1 MTSEMENYF
10 IASVCLT
17 DQIGCMRA
25 KYLLDYFGSGEAIW
39 SASRDVLEKTNLQ
52 KNIINLFTHF
62 RRMHPHCPEQLRE
75 YCDKRKIKLCSI
87 NDENYPEI
95 LRSIPDAPVLL
106 YYKGELRPN
115 DQRIAIVGTRHP
127 TKVGLQTAYSFG
139 EEIARLGITVVS
151 GAAFGIDMAAHEG
164 ALKTGRTVA
173 ILGEGLEAV
182 MSAEKRKFL
191 ERIIE
196 NGAVITEY
204 SPNFSALKGTFPH
217 RNRIIAGL
225 SVGVVVVEA
234 GESSGAMN
242 TAQHAGNYGRLTFA
256 VPGSIYEEK
265 SRGCHELIR
274 DGVILAR
281 SAADVIEDCKFN
293 INFDNLNPYMSLNF
307 NSDPIPEAMPAIQ
320 KFNSIPAPAITTAI
334 RNTKSVSNIKPNPIS
349 KTIIKSK
356 IKTITPALPNLEGT
370 EELIFNI
377 IPTEK
382 SISTEEISIR
392 LDTLE
397 LSDIMSTLLNLEMKD
412 LISEESPGNY
422 KRSQI

>member
-1 MTSEMENYF
+1 MEPETNEMDNYF

-17 DQIGCMRA
+17 DQIGCVRA
-25 KYLLDYFGSGEAIW
+25 KQLLNYFGNGEAIW
-39 SASRDVLEKTNLQ
+39 SAPIDALEKTNLS

-75 YCDKRKIKLCSI
+75 YCDKRKIKLCGI

-95 LRSIPDAPVLL
+95 LKSIPDAPVLL

-115 DQRIAIVGTRHP
+115 DQRIAIVGTRQP
-127 TKVGLQTAYSFG
+127 TRVGLKTAHSFG

-151 GAAFGIDMAAHEG
+151 GAAYGIDMAAHEG
-164 ALKTGRTVA
+164 ALKTGRTIA

-182 MSAEKRKFL
+182 ISSDKRKFL

-204 SPNFSALKGTFPH
+204 SPNTTATRGTFPH

-256 VPGSIYEEK
+256 VPGSIYEDK
-265 SRGCHELIR
+265 SKGCHELIR

-281 SAADVIEDCKFN
+281 SAADIIEDCKFN
-293 INFDNLNPYMSLNF
+293 IDFDNLNPYMSLNF
-307 NSDPIPEAMPAIQ
+307 SSEPVSEAIPAIP
-320 KFNSIPAPAITTAI
+320 KLNPVPTTAI
-334 RNTKSVSNIKPNPIS
+334 RNINSVSNINPNSIQ
-349 KTIIKSK
+349 KTIMQPK
-356 IKTITPALPNLEGT
+356 IKTDTPALPNLEGN
-370 EELIFNI
+370 EELIFSI

-382 SISTEEISIR
+382 SISTEEISIK

-422 KRSQI
+422 KRLQI

>member
-1 MTSEMENYF
+1 MISDMENYF

-17 DQIGCMRA
+17 DQIGCVRA
-25 KYLLDYFGSGEAIW
+25 KRLLDYFGSGEAIW
-39 SASRDVLEKTNLQ
+39 SAPIDALEKTNLS
-52 KNIINLFTHF
+52 KNIINLFMHF

-75 YCDKRKIKLCSI
+75 YCEKRKIKLCGI

-95 LRSIPDAPVLL
+95 LKTIPDAPVLF

-127 TKVGLQTAYSFG
+127 TNIGLKTAHQFG
-139 EEIARLGITVVS
+139 KDIARLGITVVS

-164 ALKTGRTVA
+164 ALSTGRTVA

-182 MSAEKRKFL
+182 MSSDKRRFL

-204 SPNFSALKGTFPH
+204 SPNAVASKGTFPH

-242 TAQHAGNYGRLTFA
+242 TAQHAADYGRLTFA

-281 SAADVIEDCKFN
+281 NAADIIEDCKFN
-293 INFDNLNPYMSLNF
+293 IDFDNLNPYLNLNF
-307 NSDPIPEAMPAIQ
+307 SSD
-320 KFNSIPAPAITTAI
+320 SISAA
-334 RNTKSVSNIKPNPIS
+334 IS
-349 KTIIKSK
+349 KTSDFNSSPEIVNPNPVPKVASQPK
-356 IKTITPALPNLEGT
+356 AELKPSSLPNLEDN
-370 EELIFNI
+370 EELVFSI
-377 IPTEK
+377 IPTKK

-412 LISEESPGNY
+412 LITEESPGNY
-422 KRSQI
+422 IRL

>member
-1 MTSEMENYF
+1 MENYF

-17 DQIGCMRA
+17 EQIGCMRA
-25 KYLLDYFGSGEAIW
+25 KHLLDYFGSGEAIW
-39 SASRDVLEKTNLQ
+39 SAPIDALEKTNLQ
-52 KNIINLFTHF
+52 KNIINLFAHF

-75 YCDKRKIKLCSI
+75 YCEKRKIKLCSI
-87 NDENYPEI
+87 YDTNYPEI
-95 LRSIPDAPVLL
+95 LKSLPDAPVLL

-115 DQRIAIVGTRHP
+115 DPRIAIVGTRQP
-127 TKVGLQTAYSFG
+127 TKIGVKTAYSFG
-139 EEIARLGITVVS
+139 EEIARTGITVVS

-164 ALKTGRTVA
+164 ALKSGRTVA

-182 MSAEKRKFL
+182 VSYEKRKFL
-191 ERIIE
+191 DRIIE

-204 SPNFSALKGTFPH
+204 SPNASATKGTFPH

-265 SRGCHELIR
+265 SKGCHELIR

-281 SAADVIEDCKFN
+281 SAADIIEDCKFN
-293 INFDNLNPYMSLNF
+293 IEFDTVNPYLNLNF
-307 NSDPIPEAMPAIQ
+307 NPDPVTP
-320 KFNSIPAPAITTAI
+320 PAPAPTP
-334 RNTKSVSNIKPNPIS
+334 SLSSNSNSTSIPMPIS
-349 KTIIKSK
+349 KPIPKATPQIKHK
-356 IKTITPALPNLEGT
+356 EEPTKLPNLEGT
-370 EELIFNI
+370 EEAIFSI
-377 IPTEK
+377 IPENK
-382 SISTEEISIR
+382 SISTEEISAI
-392 LDTLE
+392 LDTFE

-412 LISEESPGNY
+412 LINEETPGNY
-422 KRSQI
+422 IRKK

>member
-1 MTSEMENYF
+1 MENYF

-17 DQIGCMRA
+17 DQIGCVRA
-25 KYLLDYFGSGEAIW
+25 KHLLNYFGSGKAIW
-39 SASRDVLEKTNLQ
+39 SAPRDALEKTNLQ

-62 RRMHPHCPEQLRE
+62 RRLHPHCPEQLKE
-75 YCDKRKIKLCSI
+75 YCEKRKIKLCSI
-87 NDENYPEI
+87 YDSNYPEI
-95 LRSIPDAPVLL
+95 LKSLPDAPVLL

-115 DQRIAIVGTRHP
+115 DPRIAIVGTRHP
-127 TKVGLQTAYSFG
+127 TKLGLKTAQQFG
-139 EEIARLGITVVS
+139 EEIARTGITVVS

-164 ALKTGRTVA
+164 AMKTGRTVA

-182 MSAEKRKFL
+182 MSYEKRKFL
-191 ERIIE
+191 ERVIE

-204 SPNFSALKGTFPH
+204 SPNTPATKGTFPQ

-234 GESSGAMN
+234 GEGSGAMN
-242 TAQHAGNYGRLTFA
+242 TAQHAANYGKLTFA

-265 SRGCHELIR
+265 SKGCHELIR

-293 INFDNLNPYMSLNF
+293 IDFDSLNPYLSLNF
-307 NSDPIPEAMPAIQ
+307 HDDAVPSNSTSTP
-320 KFNSIPAPAITTAI
+320 KSI
-334 RNTKSVSNIKPNPIS
+334 IKPIAQLKP
-349 KTIIKSK
+349 KTES
-356 IKTITPALPNLEGT
+356 ITLPNLEGA
-370 EELIFNI
+370 EEAIFNI
-377 IPTEK
+377 IPTSK
-382 SISTEEISIR
+382 SISTEEISAR

-412 LISEESPGNY
+412 LINEESPGNY
-422 KRSQI
+422 IRS